1 MLNTV
6 LQLCFSRQLR
16 GDFGPFRF
24 ETLGGI
30 GDGQCVPFADVARSL
45 ALTNGWKLGPPK
57 PSLEPLRF
65 AGLVLL
71 GASFETGFD

>member
-1 MLNTV
+1 VNPV
-6 LQLCFSRQLR
+6 LQLCFSRQLL
-16 GDFGPFRF
+16 GDLTPFKF

-57 PSLEPLRF
+57 QSLEPLRF

-71 GASFETGFD
+71 GAPFESGFG